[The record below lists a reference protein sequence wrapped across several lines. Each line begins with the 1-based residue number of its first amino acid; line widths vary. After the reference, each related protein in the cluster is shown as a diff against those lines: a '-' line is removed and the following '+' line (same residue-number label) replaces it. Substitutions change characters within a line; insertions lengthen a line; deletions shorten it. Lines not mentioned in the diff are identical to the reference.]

1 MLGLLRLRRRLPW
14 VRFGVEKMSLSAAQL
29 KYILVLGGMGADV
42 RTADVA
48 KILNVK
54 RSSAFNMLVK
64 LEEEEI
70 VIKNENKT
78 VSFTRKG
85 RELSDR
91 LLKRVKET
99 SDKLTESFSL
109 PPDKTEEFALMLISV
124 ADDIM

>member
-1 MLGLLRLRRRLPW
+1 MHLG
-14 VRFGVEKMSLSAAQL
+14 GEKMSLSAAQL
-29 KYILVLGGMGADV
+29 KYILVLGVMGEHI

-109 PPDKTEEFALMLISV
+109 PPDKTEEFVLMLISV

>member
-1 MLGLLRLRRRLPW
+1 
-14 VRFGVEKMSLSAAQL
+14 MSLSAAQL

-99 SDKLTESFSL
+99 SDKLTEVSPFL
-109 PPDKTEEFALMLISV
+109 PIKRKNSHLCLFQLRTTLCKKGFYYGMV
-124 ADDIM
+124 

>member
-14 VRFGVEKMSLSAAQL
+14 MHLGGEKMSLSAAL
-29 KYILVLGGMGADV
+29 LIYSLVLGGMGEHI

-109 PPDKTEEFALMLISV
+109 PPDKTEEFVLMLISV